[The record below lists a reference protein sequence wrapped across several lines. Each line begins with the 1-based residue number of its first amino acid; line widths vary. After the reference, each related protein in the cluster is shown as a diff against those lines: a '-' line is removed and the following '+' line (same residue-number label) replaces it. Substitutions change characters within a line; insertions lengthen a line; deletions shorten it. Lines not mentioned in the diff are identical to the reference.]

1 MKRLTLVVPVLF
13 SIAAFSVYAD
23 EHGGTP
29 EGKGNKHPQA
39 AYAGSPEFEQ
49 MKALA
54 GRWESEIPMPGG
66 GGSEGKKGAMNK
78 VATEY
83 RVAAN
88 GSVIV
93 ERNFPDTPKE
103 MISVYHDRGGKLW
116 MTHYCALGNQPQMSL
131 TGSTEGVIT
140 LELVEGSLDSPDE
153 PHMHA
158 VSIVFDGA
166 DEMSQTWS
174 MYAEGQKTMSHT
186 MTYRRVR

>member
-1 MKRLTLVVPVLF
+1 MKRLTLVMTVLL
-13 SIAAFSVYAD
+13 ATAVFSVFASED
-23 EHGGTP
+23 GAAS

-39 AYAGSPEFEQ
+39 AYVGSPEFERL
-49 MKALA
+49 KALA
-54 GRWESEIPMPGG
+54 GRWESEMPMPGG
-66 GGSEGKKGAMNK
+66 GGSEGNKGAMNK

-131 TGSTEGVIT
+131 TGSTDGVLT
-140 LELVEGSLDSPDE
+140 LGT
-153 PHMHA
+153 
-158 VSIVFDGA
+158 G
-166 DEMSQTWS
+166 
-174 MYAEGQKTMSHT
+174 
-186 MTYRRVR
+186 

>member
-1 MKRLTLVVPVLF
+1 MKKITFALPVLLT
-13 SIAAFSVYAD
+13 IAAFSVYAD

-39 AYAGSPEFEQ
+39 AYVGSPEFERL
-49 MKALA
+49 KALA
-54 GRWESEIPMPGG
+54 GRWESEMPMPGG
-66 GGSEGKKGAMNK
+66 GSSEGGKGAMTTI
-78 VATEY
+78 ATEY
-83 RVAAN
+83 RLAAN

-93 ERNFPDTPKE
+93 ERNFPDTPME

-116 MTHYCALGNQPQMSL
+116 MTHFYALGNQPQMSL
-131 TGSTEGVIT
+131 TGSTDGVLT

-158 VSIVFDGA
+158 VSIAFDGSE
-166 DEMSQTWS
+166 EMSQTCS
-174 MYAEGQKTMSHT
+174 MYDQGKKTMSHT

>member
-13 SIAAFSVYAD
+13 SIAAFSASASED
-23 EHGGTP
+23 GGTP
-29 EGKGNKHPQA
+29 EGKGNKQPQA
-39 AYAGSPEFEQ
+39 AYAGSAEFERL
-49 MKALA
+49 KALA
-54 GRWESEIPMPGG
+54 GRWESEMPVPGG
-66 GGSEGKKGAMNK
+66 GGSEGNKGAMKK

-131 TGSTEGVIT
+131 TGSTVGVLT

-158 VSIVFDGA
+158 VSIAFDGSE
-166 DEMSQTWS
+166 EMSQTWS
-174 MYAEGQKTMSHT
+174 MYDQGKKTMSHT

>member
-1 MKRLTLVVPVLF
+1 MKRASIILPVLF
-13 SIAAFSVYAD
+13 AMIAFSVFASED
-23 EHGGTP
+23 GGKP
-29 EGKGNKHPQA
+29 EGKDEKQA
-39 AYAGSPEFEQ
+39 GAHVGSAEFERL
-49 MKALA
+49 KALV
-54 GRWESEIPMPGG
+54 GRWESEMPMSGG
-66 GGSEGKKGAMNK
+66 GGSEGGKGAMMT

-116 MTHYCALGNQPQMSL
+116 MTHYCAKGNQPQMSL
-131 TGSTEGVIT
+131 TKATDWAIA

-153 PHMHA
+153 SHMHS
-158 VSIVFDGA
+158 VKITFDGE
-166 DEMSQTWS
+166 DGMSQTWT
-174 MYAEGQKTMSHT
+174 MYEGGKETMAHT

>member
-1 MKRLTLVVPVLF
+1 MKRLTLVVPVLLAT
-13 SIAAFSVYAD
+13 AAFSVFAGED
-23 EHGGTP
+23 GGTP

-54 GRWESEIPMPGG
+54 GRWESEMPMPGG
-66 GGSEGKKGAMNK
+66 GGSEGKKGAMST

-131 TGSTEGVIT
+131 TGSTVGVIT
-140 LELVEGSLDSPDE
+140 LELVEGSLDSSDE
-153 PHMHA
+153 PHMHS
-158 VSIVFDGA
+158 VTITFDGE
-166 DEMSQTWS
+166 DRMSQTWT
-174 MYAEGQKTMSHT
+174 MYEGGKETTAHT
-186 MTYRRVR
+186 MNYRRVR

>member
-1 MKRLTLVVPVLF
+1 MKRATIVLPVLLA
-13 SIAAFSVYAD
+13 IAAISVYAGNK
-23 EHGGTP
+23 GGTSA
-29 EGKGNKHPQA
+29 EGEGGMHPK
-39 AYAGSPEFEQ
+39 AYVGSPEFERL
-49 MKALA
+49 KALA
-54 GRWESEIPMPGG
+54 GRWESELPMPGG
-66 GGSEGKKGAMNK
+66 EGSEGKKGAINK

-93 ERNFPDTPKE
+93 ERDFPDTPKE

-140 LELVEGSLDSPDE
+140 LELVEGSLDSSDE

-158 VSIVFDGA
+158 VSIAFDGA
-166 DEMSQTWS
+166 DGMSQTWS
-174 MYAEGQKTMSHT
+174 MYDQGKKTMSHT